1 MKKKEKLNHT
11 KGDILNNLWNKVK
24 KESDAKLI
32 DLYGNKLKTLYFKGN
47 SDSHAFITRN
57 TEDAKLAIET
67 YYNLRIDY
75 NVISMWQLGHIKP
88 PKLWYIDLKDDF
100 KSNSSNINESYLRL
114 IKKLSNQIENYKK
127 PNASYNFQKERT
139 IIDFVRSISIY
150 IAFAI
155 LFAVLFVISYNFDNI
170 IISAYIN
177 PRSPFYNTFIFV
189 GIIYLLIGSFLGSG
203 FFLYK
208 ILFRWTKTVKMK
220 LKKFYIK
227 GIEFSR
233 EEQIFFSNENDN
245 YLNEII
251 YYFSI
256 HKNNYII
263 ISNANFNE
271 QKIIIEELEEIKKLI
286 NKGVNTKNI
295 KVKIIYLI
303 EEEKFKL
310 SEVKEYISGV
320 FNIDT
325 ILYKSENF
333 EYVLKK
339 YFELTNMTVYE
350 KTVKKSSLL
359 FKNKKD
365 LEVVISEFNR
375 QIETKSN
382 QNPNATY
389 IGIIKDYFEVNLND
403 DSQ

>member
-1 MKKKEKLNHT
+1 
-11 KGDILNNLWNKVK
+11 
-24 KESDAKLI
+24 
-32 DLYGNKLKTLYFKGN
+32 
-47 SDSHAFITRN
+47 
-57 TEDAKLAIET
+57 
-67 YYNLRIDY
+67 
-75 NVISMWQLGHIKP
+75 
-88 PKLWYIDLKDDF
+88 
-100 KSNSSNINESYLRL
+100 
-114 IKKLSNQIENYKK
+114 
-127 PNASYNFQKERT
+127 
-139 IIDFVRSISIY
+139 
-150 IAFAI
+150 
-155 LFAVLFVISYNFDNI
+155 
-170 IISAYIN
+170 
-177 PRSPFYNTFIFV
+177 
-189 GIIYLLIGSFLGSG
+189 
-203 FFLYK
+203 
-208 ILFRWTKTVKMK
+208 MK

-271 QKIIIEELEEIKKLI
+271 RKRIIEELEEIKKLI

-350 KTVKKSSLL
+350 KTIKKSSLL

-382 QNPNATY
+382 PNPNATY
-389 IGIIKDYFEVNLND
+389 ISIIKDYFEVNLND
-403 DSQ
+403 DLQ